1 MSKRGI
7 DQYIKLLKKNATWQ
21 GSWLER
27 EVEILKSQNKKI
39 PKGKKITLLQGN
51 KTYREH
57 TSILNSKNF

>member
-1 MSKRGI
+1 
-7 DQYIKLLKKNATWQ
+7 LLKKNATWQ